1 MRQKNLV
8 LGAKYYNE
16 QEQIIHSLHVDLI
29 VNLYRSEIKLGREM
43 NVVKNQ
49 TNKLLI
55 SQGLDLSK
63 NAPGN
68 ITKNLATSLN
78 QKMNQTKN
86 KTLGKSK
93 NDL

>member
-1 MRQKNLV
+1 MQ
-8 LGAKYYNE
+8 
-16 QEQIIHSLHVDLI
+16 
-29 VNLYRSEIKLGREM
+29 
-43 NVVKNQ
+43 VVKNQ

-55 SQGLDLSK
+55 SQGIDLSK

-68 ITKNLATSLN
+68 MTKNLATSLN
-78 QKMNQTKN
+78 TKMNQTKN